1 VEKMSILPDI
11 VLDFACSIFVIPE
24 YLVAPLAGLR
34 MTYETDFIET
44 LLASHGHLLAFIKWS
59 DKMGSGAISGIGKKC
74 RVNDLLSLAVS
85 IV

>member
-1 VEKMSILPDI
+1 
-11 VLDFACSIFVIPE
+11 
-24 YLVAPLAGLR
+24 